1 MAVNEAARS
10 NGALGERLGDCFGL
24 KVAPSFTT
32 RALSKAAIGVTRLT
46 CAHEHN
52 GLSAPIPVEDAFL
65 LTMQLDDCAAH
76 DLWVEGRPVA
86 TGPLRRGTIS
96 IYDLR
101 RQPMV
106 NSVSAFRN
114 IHFYLPR
121 ASLNALI
128 EEDGGQAVDEL
139 PNDPGLGVEDPVA
152 SGLGLSLETAFDRPD
167 EVTRLFVDHVTV
179 AIALHIAR
187 TYGVR
192 RQRRENSGRLDPV
205 QERIAKDM
213 LEADLRGELTMVE
226 LARACGLGLTTF
238 RRGFAAV
245 TGMLPHQWLLQRRIE
260 RANEL
265 LRHTSLSLEV
275 VAQRSGFADARH
287 LRRALSGLASMSD
300 AGQRA

>member
-1 MAVNEAARS
+1 MTVNELARG

-32 RALSKAAIGVTRLT
+32 RALTKATIGVTRLT

-52 GLSAPIPVEDAFL
+52 GLSAPIPLEDAFL

-86 TGPLRRGTIS
+86 TGPLRRGAIS

-139 PNDPGLGVEDPVA
+139 PNDPGLGIEDPVA

-179 AIALHIAR
+179 ALALHVGR

-192 RQRRENSGRLDPV
+192 RSRHESSGRLDAI

-213 LEADLRGELTMVE
+213 LEADLRGEVTMAE
-226 LARACGLGLTTF
+226 LARACGLGLTAF

-265 LRHTSLSLEV
+265 LRHTSLSLDV
-275 VAQRSGFADARH
+275 VAKQCGFADVRH
-287 LRRALSGLASMSD
+287 LRRAISRIAGVSD
-300 AGQRA
+300 ATRSA